1 MQIQSIQIKN
11 FACIPKVTLF
21 PSCREGEALTLIQ
34 GRERYV
40 VTALYHACQWCL
52 MGEDA
57 FDEATAAGPLF
68 SDSFFKY
75 LIAGEVASIQANMI
89 FSLNGETYLLRRRR
103 EYQHGHDGPCVEDL
117 KARSTAMIFCRGG
130 NDVWQALSPSAM
142 SQLAKKLAAAC
153 PLLLLGASTGE
164 EALASLGCEQRLL
177 FIAEPES
184 EELRDSEELWQL
196 KARIGKTYRLCQVI
210 GGYDAACVQ
219 GTDDTEREILQAM
232 EELPRFSLP
241 GRESLERF
249 FNDRVVDILRA
260 RAQYRHMGSNFPDP
274 ILLHG
279 PSGSG
284 KTYAVEALG
293 EFLGWHRYYI
303 DGLVMSGHNGLAP
316 VTKIEEIFVAADSG
330 PALIVIDN
338 MDALFSKRF
347 WFQDRRYYTETMS
360 ALLRH
365 MASATKNL
373 ELVIGIT
380 DRLDD
385 IDPAFLRRDRFGQV
399 VEVTMPTREEAA
411 AALEALLSQLPVGE
425 DVEIGALAAAL
436 AGRPL
441 SDLSFV
447 VKEAGRLAAKAGRDT
462 IDQEA
467 LWAAMCT
474 LSPAGRPPD
483 RIGFTP

>member
-1 MQIQSIQIKN
+1 MQIQSIQIKD
-11 FACIPKVTLF
+11 FECIPNVTLF
-21 PSCREGEALTLIQ
+21 PSCREGEELTLIRGK
-34 GRERYV
+34 GRYG

-52 MGEDA
+52 IGEDA

-103 EYQHGHDGPCVEDL
+103 EYQHGHDGPCVGDL
-117 KARSTAMIFCRGG
+117 KARSTATIFCR
-130 NDVWQALSPSAM
+130 NEDDVWQALSPSAM
-142 SQLAKKLAAAC
+142 SQLAKKLTTAH
-153 PLLLLGASTGE
+153 PFLLPGASTGQ
-164 EALASLGCEQRLL
+164 EALTTLGPEQRLL

-184 EELRDSEELWQL
+184 EELRDSEDLWQL
-196 KARIGKTYRLCQVI
+196 KPRIGKTYRLCQVL
-210 GGYDAACVQ
+210 GGFSAACIQ
-219 GTDDTEREILQAM
+219 GADDTEREILQAM

-241 GRESLERF
+241 GRVSLERF
-249 FNDRVVDILRA
+249 FNDRVVDILRS
-260 RAQYRHMGSNFPDP
+260 RMQYRRMGSNFPDP

-279 PSGSG
+279 PPGSG

-303 DGLVMSGHNGLAP
+303 DSLVMSGHNGHAP
-316 VTKIEEIFVAADSG
+316 VTKIEEIFEAADNG

-338 MDALFSKRF
+338 MDALFSKQF
-347 WFQDRRYYTETMS
+347 WFQDRWYYTETVS

-365 MASATKNL
+365 MASAAKNY

-399 VEVTMPTREEAA
+399 VEVKMPTREEAA
-411 AALEALLSQLPVGE
+411 AALEALLSELPVGE
-425 DVEIGALAAAL
+425 DVETGSLSAAL
-436 AGRPL
+436 AGRPM
-441 SDLSFV
+441 SDLAFV
-447 VKEAGRLAAKAGRDT
+447 IKEAGRLSAKAERES
-462 IDQEA
+462 IDQAA
-467 LWAAMCT
+467 LWEAVHA
-474 LSPAGRPPD
+474 LPPAGKDQGRV
-483 RIGFTP
+483 GFTA